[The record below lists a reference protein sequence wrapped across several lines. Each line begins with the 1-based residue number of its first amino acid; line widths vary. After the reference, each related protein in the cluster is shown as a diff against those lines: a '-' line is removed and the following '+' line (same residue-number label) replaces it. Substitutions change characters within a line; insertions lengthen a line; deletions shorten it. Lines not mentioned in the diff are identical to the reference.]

1 VSVTAGKVAPTGAA
15 TAPPKES
22 EVAKKLPSVL
32 LRAGEDHRVRGGHPW
47 AFSNEILMDAE
58 TKALPAGSLVTLR
71 TPGGEPLGVA
81 TFNPHSL
88 IATRLISSKPDVVVD
103 ALFIGRRLAQAIK
116 LRDRLIGVPYYRLIH
131 AEADGLPG
139 LIVDRFGDALVV
151 QVNSAG
157 MESLM
162 PVLME
167 ALEAELSPGTIV
179 FKNDTPVR
187 NLEGL
192 TREVVVAK
200 GDASQSI
207 ELIENGARFVAD
219 LSGGQKTGWFYDQ
232 RDNRAFM
239 AGLSKDARVLDMFCY
254 SGGFGVLA
262 AKHGARSVLCVDS
275 SQPALDAA
283 AEAATLNGVADKVS
297 FKKSD
302 AFDALQELAAEGA
315 VFDVVICDPPAFVK
329 SRKDLKTGA
338 QGYRKLV
345 RLAAPLVAPG
355 GFLFV
360 ASCSHLVDVP
370 LFAEQVRRGLRDAER
385 EGRILRSSGAALDHP
400 VHPGL
405 PETAY
410 LKAMTLH
417 LD

>member
-1 VSVTAGKVAPTGAA
+1 MAG
-15 TAPPKES
+15 
-22 EVAKKLPSVL
+22 KLPSVL
-32 LRAGEDHRVRGGHPW
+32 LRAGEDRRVRAGHPW

-58 TKALPAGSLVTLR
+58 TKALEPGALATLR
-71 TPGGEPLGVA
+71 SPGGEALGLV

-88 IATRLISSKPDVVVD
+88 IAARLLTSNPEAVIDR
-103 ALFIGRRLAQAIK
+103 LFLGRRLARAMA
-116 LRDRLIGVPYYRLIH
+116 LRDRLVGVPFYRLIH

-139 LIVDRFGDALVV
+139 VIVDRFGDAIVM

-157 MESLM
+157 MDRLT
-162 PVLME
+162 PVLLE
-167 ALEAELSPGTIV
+167 ALEAELQPRVIV
-179 FKNDTPVR
+179 LKNDSPVR
-187 NLEGL
+187 ELEGL
-192 TREVVVAK
+192 KREVLVAK
-200 GDASQSI
+200 GEAGSV

-232 RDNRAFM
+232 RDNRRFM
-239 AGLSKDARVLDMFCY
+239 AGLARDARVLDVYSY

-262 AKHGARSVLCVDS
+262 ATQGAKSVTCVDRS
-275 SQPALDAA
+275 AAALDAA
-283 AEAATLNGVADKVS
+283 RQAAALNKVDKIVSFDKAEAFETL
-297 FKKSD
+297 
-302 AFDALQELAAEGA
+302 EGLKGTQA
-315 VFDVVICDPPAFVK
+315 RKFDVVICDPPAFVK

-360 ASCSHLVDVP
+360 ASCSHLVDPP
-370 LFAEQVRRGLRDAER
+370 LFAEQVRRGLRDGER
-385 EGRILRSSGAALDHP
+385 TGRVLMTSGAALDHP

-410 LKAMTLH
+410 LKALTLQ

>member
-1 VSVTAGKVAPTGAA
+1 MAGRAAPIHGAMEPPEESSLAGKLPT
-15 TAPPKES
+15 
-22 EVAKKLPSVL
+22 VL
-32 LRAGEDHRVRGGHPW
+32 LRAGEDRRVRAGHPW

-58 TKALPAGSLVTLR
+58 TKALPAGSLAILR
-71 TPGGEPLGVA
+71 APSGEALGLA

-88 IATRLISSKPDVVVD
+88 IAARVLTSNPEATVD
-103 ALFIGRRLAQAIK
+103 ALFLGRRLAQAAA

-139 LIVDRFGDALVV
+139 VIVDRFGDALVV

-157 MESLM
+157 MDRLT
-162 PVLME
+162 PVLLE
-167 ALEAELSPGTIV
+167 ALEAELSPKTILL
-179 FKNDTPVR
+179 KNDSPVR
-187 NLEGL
+187 ELEGL
-192 TREVVVAK
+192 RREVVVAK
-200 GDASQSI
+200 GEATDAI
-207 ELIENGARFVAD
+207 ELVENGAKFVAD

-232 RDNRAFM
+232 RDNRRFT
-239 AGLSKDARVLDMFCY
+239 AGFAKDASVLDVYSY

-262 AKHGARSVLCVDS
+262 AKQGAKSVICIDRSAT
-275 SQPALDAA
+275 ALDAA
-283 AEAATLNGVADKVS
+283 RRSAKLNGVDKVVS
-297 FKKSD
+297 FEKSEAFEALEKLAGTSAKK
-302 AFDALQELAAEGA
+302 
-315 VFDVVICDPPAFVK
+315 FDVVICDPPAFVK

-345 RLAAPLVAPG
+345 RLAAPLVARG

-360 ASCSHLVDVP
+360 ASCSHLVDP
-370 LFAEQVRRGLRDAER
+370 PMFADQVRRGLRDAER
-385 EGRILRSSGAALDHP
+385 SGRILLSSGAALDHP

-410 LKAMTLH
+410 LKALTLQ